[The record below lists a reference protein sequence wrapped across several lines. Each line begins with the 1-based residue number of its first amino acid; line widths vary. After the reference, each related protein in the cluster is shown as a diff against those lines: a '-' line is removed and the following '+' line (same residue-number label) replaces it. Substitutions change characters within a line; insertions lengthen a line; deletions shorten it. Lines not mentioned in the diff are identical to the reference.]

1 MNTQTIQLDG
11 LYCDACVITIS
22 RRIKR
27 IPGVMETKVSLEKQ
41 TAEITSKR
49 NIEKTEFVQALS
61 GTHYEVK
68 E

>member
-22 RRIKR
+22 RRMKK
-27 IPGVMETKVSLEKQ
+27 IPGVMETKVNLEKQ

-49 NIEKTEFVQALS
+49 NIQIAEITQALS

>member
-22 RRIKR
+22 RRMKK
-27 IPGVMETKVSLEKQ
+27 IPGVMETKVNLEKQ
-41 TAEITSKR
+41 TAEIT
-49 NIEKTEFVQALS
+49 QALS